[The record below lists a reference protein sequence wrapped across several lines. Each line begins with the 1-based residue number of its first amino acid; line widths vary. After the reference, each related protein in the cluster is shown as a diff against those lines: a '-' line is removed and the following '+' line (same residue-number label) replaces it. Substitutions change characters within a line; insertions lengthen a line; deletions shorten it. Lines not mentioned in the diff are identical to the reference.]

1 MKFPFVKQL
10 DVMDCGPACIQMIAA
25 FYGKK
30 HPLKCIRDNSS
41 IMHSGVNLLGLSEAA
56 EKIGFRTVGA
66 KLSLRMLEEKA
77 NMPCI
82 LHWKQEHFVV
92 LYRVKKNCF
101 HIADP
106 ALGLIKLSKDEFEQ
120 CWVEIYESGTPKGI
134 ALFLE
139 PTQSFY
145 NIEPIK
151 YKSDALS
158 YLLRYIGE
166 YRKRFFSIFL
176 LLLAGSLIQLV
187 FPFLTQAIVD
197 KGINANNTNLLL
209 LILVAQIILVFS
221 RSMADIIRRKI
232 LLFVCTKVNISFIS
246 DFLLKLMKLPMRFFD
261 SKHSGD
267 LIRRIEDH
275 KRIET
280 FLSQSVLNSLFAI
293 LSIIVFSIVLVYY
306 NTSVFLIFL
315 AGSFLYVG
323 WISLFMKRRA
333 ELDRK
338 NFTQMSTHQDTLMQM
353 IYGMQEI
360 KLTGSEQQKIWE
372 WNTVQET
379 IFSIR
384 KRALTMEQQQLIGGV
399 LINELKNILITYL
412 AALAVINGEITLGIM
427 LSIQFIIGQMQSPI
441 EQLVTFIQQGQDAH
455 LSLERLAEIQNED
468 NEDNEIKSKDIP
480 PASPIVIENLVFTYS
495 SALSEKV
502 IKNVTLRIP
511 QGKITAVVGLS
522 GSGKTTLIKL
532 ILGFY
537 RPSGGEIKI
546 GDRSLQDINLKE
558 WRRKCGVVMQ
568 DGFVFNDTI
577 TNNIAPGVEKVDME
591 RVRYA
596 ARTANIQEY
605 IESLPLKYNT
615 MIGASGRGLSQG
627 QRQRLLIARAVYKDP
642 AFIFFDEATNALD
655 AKNERTILSNLGVF
669 LKNRTALI
677 VAHRLST
684 VKNADQIVV
693 LDGGEI
699 VEQGRHSDLVRLQ
712 GHYYHLVKDQLE
724 LGM

>member
-1 MKFPFVKQL
+1 M
-10 DVMDCGPACIQMIAA
+10 
-25 FYGKK
+25 
-30 HPLKCIRDNSS
+30 
-41 IMHSGVNLLGLSEAA
+41 
-56 EKIGFRTVGA
+56 
-66 KLSLRMLEEKA
+66 
-77 NMPCI
+77 
-82 LHWKQEHFVV
+82 
-92 LYRVKKNCF
+92 
-101 HIADP
+101 
-106 ALGLIKLSKDEFEQ
+106 
-120 CWVEIYESGTPKGI
+120 
-134 ALFLE
+134 
-139 PTQSFY
+139 
-145 NIEPIK
+145 
-151 YKSDALS
+151 S

-232 LLFVCTKVNISFIS
+232 L
-246 DFLLKLMKLPMRFFD
+246 
-261 SKHSGD
+261 
-267 LIRRIEDH
+267 
-275 KRIET
+275 
-280 FLSQSVLNSLFAI
+280 
-293 LSIIVFSIVLVYY
+293 
-306 NTSVFLIFL
+306 
-315 AGSFLYVG
+315 
-323 WISLFMKRRA
+323 
-333 ELDRK
+333 
-338 NFTQMSTHQDTLMQM
+338 
-353 IYGMQEI
+353 
-360 KLTGSEQQKIWE
+360 
-372 WNTVQET
+372 
-379 IFSIR
+379 
-384 KRALTMEQQQLIGGV
+384 
-399 LINELKNILITYL
+399 
-412 AALAVINGEITLGIM
+412 
-427 LSIQFIIGQMQSPI
+427 
-441 EQLVTFIQQGQDAH
+441 VTFIQQGQDAH

-511 QGKITAVVGLS
+511 QGKITVVVGLS

-558 WRRKCGVVMQ
+558 WRRKCGVIMQ

>member
-1 MKFPFVKQL
+1 L
-10 DVMDCGPACIQMIAA
+10 RAC
-25 FYGKK
+25 
-30 HPLKCIRDNSS
+30 
-41 IMHSGVNLLGLSEAA
+41 
-56 EKIGFRTVGA
+56 
-66 KLSLRMLEEKA
+66 
-77 NMPCI
+77 
-82 LHWKQEHFVV
+82 
-92 LYRVKKNCF
+92 LYP
-101 HIADP
+101 D
-106 ALGLIKLSKDEFEQ
+106 
-120 CWVEIYESGTPKGI
+120 
-134 ALFLE
+134 
-139 PTQSFY
+139 

-232 LLFVCTKVNISFIS
+232 L
-246 DFLLKLMKLPMRFFD
+246 
-261 SKHSGD
+261 
-267 LIRRIEDH
+267 
-275 KRIET
+275 
-280 FLSQSVLNSLFAI
+280 
-293 LSIIVFSIVLVYY
+293 
-306 NTSVFLIFL
+306 
-315 AGSFLYVG
+315 
-323 WISLFMKRRA
+323 
-333 ELDRK
+333 
-338 NFTQMSTHQDTLMQM
+338 
-353 IYGMQEI
+353 
-360 KLTGSEQQKIWE
+360 
-372 WNTVQET
+372 
-379 IFSIR
+379 
-384 KRALTMEQQQLIGGV
+384 
-399 LINELKNILITYL
+399 
-412 AALAVINGEITLGIM
+412 
-427 LSIQFIIGQMQSPI
+427 
-441 EQLVTFIQQGQDAH
+441 VTFIQQGQDAH

-511 QGKITAVVGLS
+511 QGKITVVVGLS

-558 WRRKCGVVMQ
+558 WRRKCGVIMQ